1 MSEDLLNFG
10 FQPDQDSMIKV
21 IGVGGG
27 GGNAVKHMCKM
38 GITGVDFIV
47 CNTDAQALENSPVPV
62 KIQLG
67 VSLTEGRGAGNK
79 PRRGEQAAI
88 ESLDDLKEILQNNT
102 RMVFITAGMGGGT
115 GTGAAPVIA
124 RVARENDILTI
135 AVVTL
140 PSKKEGKLRFQQ
152 ALEGA
157 EELKKYVDS
166 MLVIS
171 NENLHSIYG
180 DLPATQA
187 FAQADNILATAVKGC
202 AEIITLHGNINIDFA
217 DVNTVMR
224 ESGVFIMG
232 SGIAE
237 GEGRALCAVKEAL
250 VSPLLDSNDIFGT
263 DNILLNITSGEEEIR
278 MGEIGQIIDYLQD
291 RAGDEANIIWGNG
304 QDSTLGDKINVTIIA
319 TGFTRNPNSLF
330 HEEPEVETVSLL
342 DEEEP
347 ELVEVQKPV
356 SHEPKAVLPEPE
368 AVLVEEQEA
377 VLSESHSS
385 PEIIEQVEFVVEE
398 KPVVIE
404 NREVVNKAVEKKQK
418 RKEKKDARKAKTQE
432 NGESVT
438 NWFVGQMNSLFSDND
453 MEIEE

>member
-1 MSEDLLNFG
+1 MPEDLLNFG
-10 FQPDQDSMIKV
+10 FQPNQNSMIKV

-27 GGNAVKHMCKM
+27 GGNAVKHMGKM
-38 GITGVDFIV
+38 GISGVDFIV
-47 CNTDAQALENSPVPV
+47 CNTDAQALINSPVPV

-88 ESLDDLKEILQNNT
+88 ENLEDVRAVLEKSAK
-102 RMVFITAGMGGGT
+102 MVFITAGMGGGT

-124 RVARENDILTI
+124 RLARENDILTI

-140 PSKKEGKLRFQQ
+140 PSKKEGRLRFNQ
-152 ALEGA
+152 ALEGV

-171 NENLHSIYG
+171 NENLHRIYG

-224 ESGVFIMG
+224 DSGVFIMG
-232 SGIAE
+232 TGIAK
-237 GEGRALCAVKEAL
+237 GEDRALRAVKEAL

-278 MGEIGQIIDYLQD
+278 MGEIGLIIDYLQD

-304 QDSTLGDKINVTIIA
+304 LDPKLEDNINVTIIA
-319 TGFTRNPNSLF
+319 TGFKKNPNSLF
-330 HEEPEVETVSLL
+330 QEEPEVETVNLL
-342 DEEEP
+342 AEEEP
-347 ELVEVQKPV
+347 
-356 SHEPKAVLPEPE
+356 
-368 AVLVEEQEA
+368 VLVEEKES
-377 VLSESHSS
+377 VLGEFENNIESGGE
-385 PEIIEQVEFVVEE
+385 PEFVIETVKMSEPEKVVEDN
-398 KPVVIE
+398 I
-404 NREVVNKAVEKKQK
+404 VEKKPKKKKKVQSTESK
-418 RKEKKDARKAKTQE
+418 KKEKKKSE
-432 NGESVT
+432 SGGESVS
-438 NWFVGQMNSLFSDND
+438 NWFVGQMNSLFSDSD